1 MSWTDPLP
9 ALSPQARQTLAALPQ
24 RRMPRGTPLFHA
36 GDTAQGF
43 AVVLSGRVEVF
54 LTGPSGREI
63 LLYSVEPGQSCIQST
78 LGLMADEPYSGEA
91 VTAADS
97 DLVFIPRP
105 TFLRLMDEEPG
116 FRGFVLQAFARRMAD
131 VTRLLERVAF
141 GRIEARLAQA
151 LLELAEGGVVQATQA
166 ELAARI
172 GSARE
177 VISRRLD
184 AFARA
189 GWVAT
194 DRGQVAL
201 RDAGA
206 LRQLAATLV

>member
-9 ALSPQARQTLAALPQ
+9 ALSPQARQMLAALPQ
-24 RRMPRGTPLFHA
+24 RRVPQGTPLFRA

-43 AVVLSGRVEVF
+43 AVVLLGRVEVF

-63 LLYSVEPGQSCIQST
+63 LLYAVEPGQSCIQST

-91 VTAADS
+91 VTAVDS
-97 DLVFIPRP
+97 DLVFIPRAS
-105 TFLRLMDEEPG
+105 FLRLMDEEAG

-151 LLELAEGGVVQATQA
+151 LLDLAEGGVVQATQA

-194 DRGQVAL
+194 DRGHVAL
-201 RDAGA
+201 RDPAA